1 MSWSWIFAMA
11 WRDSRSNRRKLF
23 LYMGAIIVGIVA
35 QVAIMSFRENLNE
48 SINNQARELLGAD
61 LQVQRSAPLQPE
73 VVAYL
78 DSLSPNQARMIEFNS
93 MAYFPR
99 NGATRLSQIMA
110 MEPEFP
116 FYGTLKTDPKEAI
129 NFRTESN
136 DAYIDN
142 RIMLQLDIRVGDSV
156 KIGLNTYQI
165 LGGII
170 DIPGQSM
177 AASFL
182 GPRIILP
189 FDGIETSGLLERGS
203 RLLYTTFV
211 KYPPNVN
218 AKVVVEEL
226 EAIRDTLSF
235 GFDDVAERQNEIGE
249 AVNYLSNFL
258 NLVGFIALLLGGI
271 GIASSIFVY
280 VRQKTSTIAILRCL
294 GVSSNQALFIYLIQ
308 ALFMGFIGSLFGA
321 FLGSL
326 VQLYL
331 PVLVQDFIPVE
342 IELFISWS
350 SILLGLLTGIIIST
364 IFALIPLLAVKKIP
378 PLFTLRTAHIK
389 LLQLLGNATK
399 SLLTLF
405 LIFGIVG
412 YTWLMLQDM
421 LTAIYFTVGLGV
433 CLLILTAISVL
444 IMYLARIFIPSS
456 WAYEWRQGLANLYR
470 PNNQTTILL
479 LTYGLGVTLSSSLY
493 LTQDLLLGTINFEGE
508 DELPNLAMFDIQ
520 YDQNDGVNEIIT
532 NYGLEVMQNVPI
544 VTMRLQS
551 LQGRTTQE
559 ILNDTNRVAKRWALN
574 REYRSTY
581 RDTLIETE
589 TLLGGEFIGSV
600 YTLDDA
606 VPISI
611 EIELMKD
618 LGASIGD
625 TLIWNVQGMPIK
637 SFISSTR
644 EVNWQTPEPNFF
656 VVFPKGVLEPA
667 PQFFATTVNTPNQDI
682 SLSLQR
688 EIVVAYPNVSAIDV
702 SQITD
707 TIRDFLDRIT
717 FVIQF
722 IGLFGIVT
730 GLIVLAGS
738 TATSRFQRIRESILL
753 RTLGA
758 VKKQVVKIQI
768 IEYLFLG
775 ILATFTGLF
784 LSVGASTLIGIFF
797 FNIHV
802 VPNVIML
809 AIQALLLI
817 GFVVLIG
824 FINTQGIHSKAPLEV
839 LRHE

>member
-23 LYMGAIIVGIVA
+23 LYMGAIIVGIAA

-48 SINNQARELLGAD
+48 SINNQAKELLGVD
-61 LQVQRSAPLQPE
+61 LQVQKSAPLQPE

-93 MAYFPR
+93 MAYFPK

-136 DAYIDN
+136 GAYIDN
-142 RIMLQLDIRVGDSV
+142 RIMLQLDIQVGDSV
-156 KIGLNTYQI
+156 KIGLNTYQV

-170 DIPGQSM
+170 DIPDQSM

-470 PNNQTTILL
+470 PNNQTTTLL
-479 LTYGLGVTLSSSLY
+479 LTFGLGVTLISSLY

-520 YDQNDGVNEIIT
+520 
-532 NYGLEVMQNVPI
+532 
-544 VTMRLQS
+544 
-551 LQGRTTQE
+551 
-559 ILNDTNRVAKRWALN
+559 
-574 REYRSTY
+574 
-581 RDTLIETE
+581 
-589 TLLGGEFIGSV
+589 
-600 YTLDDA
+600 
-606 VPISI
+606 
-611 EIELMKD
+611 
-618 LGASIGD
+618 
-625 TLIWNVQGMPIK
+625 
-637 SFISSTR
+637 
-644 EVNWQTPEPNFF
+644 
-656 VVFPKGVLEPA
+656 
-667 PQFFATTVNTPNQDI
+667 
-682 SLSLQR
+682 
-688 EIVVAYPNVSAIDV
+688 
-702 SQITD
+702 
-707 TIRDFLDRIT
+707 
-717 FVIQF
+717 
-722 IGLFGIVT
+722 
-730 GLIVLAGS
+730 
-738 TATSRFQRIRESILL
+738 
-753 RTLGA
+753 
-758 VKKQVVKIQI
+758 
-768 IEYLFLG
+768 
-775 ILATFTGLF
+775 
-784 LSVGASTLIGIFF
+784 
-797 FNIHV
+797 
-802 VPNVIML
+802 
-809 AIQALLLI
+809 
-817 GFVVLIG
+817 
-824 FINTQGIHSKAPLEV
+824 
-839 LRHE
+839 